1 MEDNIMFE
9 FDNVTLG
16 YENTVVAKNLNFKID
31 KGNYLCIVGENGTG
45 KSTLLKTLIG
55 FIKPIKG
62 KIKVNMG
69 KSLKGIG
76 YLPQQ
81 TMTQKDFPASVW
93 EVVLSG
99 FLNKFHKSPFYSK
112 KDKKEAME
120 NMEKLGIADLKK
132 RCYRELSG
140 GQKQRVLLARALCAT
155 DNVLILDEPVTGLDP
170 AAAMDLYAQIKKI
183 NDEGVTIIMVTHDI
197 KNALI
202 FASHILH
209 LEHDK
214 EFFGTVCEYKKSNIS
229 NAFLGGGTND

>member
-1 MEDNIMFE
+1 MKDNTIFE

-55 FIKPIKG
+55 LIKPIKG

-69 KSLKGIG
+69 ISLKGIG

-81 TMTQKDFPASVW
+81 TMAQKDFPASVW

-120 NMEKLGIADLKK
+120 NMEKLGITDLKK
-132 RCYRELSG
+132 R
-140 GQKQRVLLARALCAT
+140 
-155 DNVLILDEPVTGLDP
+155 
-170 AAAMDLYAQIKKI
+170 
-183 NDEGVTIIMVTHDI
+183 
-197 KNALI
+197 
-202 FASHILH
+202 
-209 LEHDK
+209 
-214 EFFGTVCEYKKSNIS
+214 
-229 NAFLGGGTND
+229 